1 MKGIHGRHGMFLR
14 VILCYILVAVLMD
27 FNNTKEKKL
36 TVVLLC
42 LLGQI

>member
-1 MKGIHGRHGMFLR
+1 MVGMGFVLR
-14 VILCYILVAVLMD
+14 VILRYILVAVLMD
-27 FNNTKEKKL
+27 FNNAKEKKL